1 MKHIISVIIAV
12 AAAAFILGSCTKDET
27 YPSHLSGTWTY
38 SNGSTGYTGTLK
50 IEDLDGGQK
59 ATFALKSPGG
69 NADINSEGS
78 FSYDST
84 TGEGSIVSNM
94 IGAPK
99 VNVKAKKGSDKEL
112 DITVNQIVSGGTE
125 PKFEGTFSK

>member
-1 MKHIISVIIAV
+1 M
-12 AAAAFILGSCTKDET
+12 
-27 YPSHLSGTWTY
+27 
-38 SNGSTGYTGTLK
+38 K